1 MIAQDYPD
9 RVMSQR
15 GVIGTGLGV
24 QQGTRGEQGVVRPG
38 QSERQQLRRVRR
50 LASCIRI
57 SRFHSDNARQFPTPD
72 KGRGSA

>member
-15 GVIGTGLGV
+15 GVVGTGLGS

-38 QSERQQLRRVRR
+38 QSQRQELCRIRW

-57 SRFHSDNARQFPTPD
+57 SRFHSDNARQFPTSH
-72 KGRGSA
+72 KRRGCA